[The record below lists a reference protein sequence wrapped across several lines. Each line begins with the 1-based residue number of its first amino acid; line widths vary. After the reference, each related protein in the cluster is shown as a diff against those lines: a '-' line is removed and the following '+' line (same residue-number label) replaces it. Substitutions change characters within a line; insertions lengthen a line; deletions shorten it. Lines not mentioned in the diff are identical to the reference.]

1 MNLSPSPLTI
11 ESSASEV
18 AENSTCSAAFA
29 YTHIGIGALE
39 CWPSAN
45 HFPELSLVHDL
56 DPKLACFIQFAARI
70 FTGKQVVGLFAH
82 A

>member
-1 MNLSPSPLTI
+1 MTLSPSPLTF
-11 ESSASEV
+11 ESSAPEV

-29 YTHIGIGALE
+29 YTHFGVGGLE
-39 CWPSAN
+39 CWRSTN

-56 DPKLACFIQFAARI
+56 DSQLACFVQLAARI
-70 FTGKQVVGLFAH
+70 FTGEQVVGLFAH